1 MVKYN
6 KRNADYP
13 MGKPIALRKKAMM
26 KKFLTKDNLIFGGEL
41 LDLVA
46 VFLFILDV
54 PVVPLVLSLVAVPL
68 FIFAWV
74 IR

>member
-13 MGKPIALRKKAMM
+13 TGKPIALRKEVM
-26 KKFLTKDNLIFGGEL
+26 KFLTKDNLTFGGEL